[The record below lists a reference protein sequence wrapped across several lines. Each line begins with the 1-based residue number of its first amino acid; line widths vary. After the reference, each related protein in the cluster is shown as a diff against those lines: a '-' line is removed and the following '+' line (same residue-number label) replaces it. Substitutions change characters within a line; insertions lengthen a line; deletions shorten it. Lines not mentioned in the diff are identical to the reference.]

1 MIGYNQSNQI
11 LVEEK
16 KIHNGLVVVKKI
28 NKGIEIKEREHDKLR
43 FEFLKLV
50 KQEEKKSEMNC

>member
-1 MIGYNQSNQI
+1 ML